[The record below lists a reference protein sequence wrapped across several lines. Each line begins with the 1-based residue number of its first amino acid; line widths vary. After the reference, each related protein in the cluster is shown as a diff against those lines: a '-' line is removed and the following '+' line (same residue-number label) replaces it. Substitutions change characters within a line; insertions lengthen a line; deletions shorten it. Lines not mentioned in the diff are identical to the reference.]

1 MRPLLA
7 ALALALVAPPMA
19 VAEGLSPIERQLAAA
34 VEGGL
39 DESLALLARAV
50 DLNSGTLNLAGVRAV
65 GDLFA
70 PEFER
75 LGFAVR
81 WVDGAPFERAGH
93 LIAERPGRSTG
104 APKIV
109 LIGHLDTVFEPDAPF
124 QQFERLSK
132 TEARGPGLI
141 DMKGGI
147 VVMLRALSALAQVD
161 ALDRLHLVVV
171 LHGDEERAGRPLE
184 LARADLRAAAAGAAA
199 AIGFEDGDGDPRTA
213 VVARRG
219 SSSWRL
225 EVTGT
230 AAHSSQIRQPAI
242 GSGAI
247 LETARILAEFSERLA
262 VEADLT
268 FSPGLILGGTQV
280 DFDGAAARGNAFGK
294 NNVVAAR
301 AVVTGDLRAVTPEQL
316 ARARAAMLDVLAS
329 TGPGTTARLEFD
341 EGYPP
346 MGATAG
352 NLELLALYDRVSRDL
367 GLGPVVAVDPR
378 QAGAADVSFIAAAV
392 PMALDGIGLMG
403 TGGHTADET
412 ADMTTLGSQARRAAL
427 LLHRLAEKLTG
438 NPAAPA
444 R

>member
-1 MRPLLA
+1 
-7 ALALALVAPPMA
+7 
-19 VAEGLSPIERQLAAA
+19 
-34 VEGGL
+34 
-39 DESLALLARAV
+39 
-50 DLNSGTLNLAGVRAV
+50 
-65 GDLFA
+65 
-70 PEFER
+70 
-75 LGFAVR
+75 
-81 WVDGAPFERAGH
+81 
-93 LIAERPGRSTG
+93 
-104 APKIV
+104 
-109 LIGHLDTVFEPDAPF
+109 
-124 QQFERLSK
+124 
-132 TEARGPGLI
+132 
-141 DMKGGI
+141 
-147 VVMLRALSALAQVD
+147 
-161 ALDRLHLVVV
+161 
-171 LHGDEERAGRPLE
+171 
-184 LARADLRAAAAGAAA
+184 

-412 ADMTTLGSQARRAAL
+412 ADMTTLGSQARRA
-427 LLHRLAEKLTG
+427 
-438 NPAAPA
+438 
-444 R
+444 